1 MNENPVALEFDHEN
15 VVSRGQILTQTP
27 MVICLVLNVGDQC
40 MGNLYKDP
48 SEAKQS
54 STNLKLRS
62 MTKTQR
68 SFDKA
73 YRQNIR
79 IFLGSLATFFI
90 LISAFSMYLIL
101 NTNVINIQN
110 FELTITLYI
119 QSGTIDIIAKGF
131 GVFLVLLSSVPFS
144 FSIIIDI
151 LVLIHTNFAEW
162 DINLLPARIEFIYPH
177 AALAF
182 GKVAHMFMSRSAI

>member
-15 VVSRGQILTQTP
+15 VVSRGQILTHTP
-27 MVICLVLNVGDQC
+27 LVICLVLNVGDQC

-73 YRQNIR
+73 YKQSIR
-79 IFLGSLATFFI
+79 VILIGLSIIFLGFTAI
-90 LISAFSMYLIL
+90 
-101 NTNVINIQN
+101 
-110 FELTITLYI
+110 
-119 QSGTIDIIAKGF
+119 
-131 GVFLVLLSSVPFS
+131 GVYLSSNENFFNIS
-144 FSIIIDI
+144 TFEKLMITQIDE
-151 LVLIHTNFAEW
+151 NFTT
-162 DINLLPARIEFIYPH
+162 
-177 AALAF
+177 
-182 GKVAHMFMSRSAI
+182 